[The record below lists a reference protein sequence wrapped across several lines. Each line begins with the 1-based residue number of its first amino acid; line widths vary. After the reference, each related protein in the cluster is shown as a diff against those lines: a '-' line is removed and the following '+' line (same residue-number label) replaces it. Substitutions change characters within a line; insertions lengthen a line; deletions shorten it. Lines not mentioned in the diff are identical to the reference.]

1 MLTRSQPTW
10 SRCPLVSCS
19 SRKHM
24 VFIISSR
31 MSGISFA
38 IAGGD
43 SYITAPPCLTDQYIL
58 MMSMQLSFCN
68 YLLVISHI
76 RELFMLFLF
85 CACTVAAGPW
95 GRSISATMLETILII
110 IIILSNSKWR
120 LLCRCESSHTWWEHL
135 TACFTSACEPLNF
148 NLSKSARGT
157 YIINAFA
164 GLFDWIYSKSIFS
177 ISNVCLI
184 YSVFYQYLH
193 FH

>member
-1 MLTRSQPTW
+1 
-10 SRCPLVSCS
+10 
-19 SRKHM
+19 M

-85 CACTVAAGPW
+85 CACTVAAGP
-95 GRSISATMLETILII
+95 
-110 IIILSNSKWR
+110 
-120 LLCRCESSHTWWEHL
+120 
-135 TACFTSACEPLNF
+135 
-148 NLSKSARGT
+148 
-157 YIINAFA
+157 
-164 GLFDWIYSKSIFS
+164 
-177 ISNVCLI
+177 
-184 YSVFYQYLH
+184 
-193 FH
+193 